1 MVISIRDFISTG
13 HFGPIKIGIAKD
25 FVIEN
30 LGLGDPIKITE
41 FENGLAEI
49 LYNGLDFS
57 MNKKIKGFMLSFAN
71 LLRIRL
77 K

>member
-13 HFGPIKIGIAKD
+13 HFGPIKIGVTKG
-25 FVIEN
+25 FVIDN
-30 LGLGDPIKITE
+30 LGDPIKITE

-71 LLRIRL
+71 LLRIGL